1 MSICEYNG
9 FVGLFKIL
17 SKNTIMYFNRS
28 LRDEIDQ
35 LKQRS
40 RIDCNFNENINRVII
55 QLDQQYY
62 GRFLDEGDRD
72 VNFDL
77 YFIQEID
84 NYLLPDVTRYE

>member
-28 LRDEIDQ
+28 LREEIDQ

-62 GRFLDEGDRD
+62 GRFLDEGDRE

>member
-62 GRFLDEGDRD
+62 GRFLDEGDRE